1 MKTNNYKINNSIEKL
16 RNQKNTLF
24 LDQVEQKELRNK
36 LKKKQYKVYS
46 LFKDCDKVIFY
57 KEKVPD
63 IKLFKIENSKN
74 LRHQDILGTILSL
87 GIDSSYIGD
96 IIKIEDFFYIFVLEE
111 IASYLKQN
119 LTNIKKENV
128 FLKEEKLS
136 MFENFERVFEKI
148 EIHVSSNRL
157 DVLLASLLNLSRS
170 KVEEKI
176 KNKEVLINYE
186 TATKTSYF
194 LRENDIFSVRKYG
207 KYKYQGIVRETKK
220 KKYIVKLLKYT

>member
-1 MKTNNYKINNSIEKL
+1 MKTNNYKIDNSIEKL
-16 RNQKNTLF
+16 NKRKSTLF
-24 LDQVEQKELRNK
+24 LDQKEQIEIKNK
-36 LKKKQYKVYS
+36 LKKENYEIYS
-46 LFKDCDKVIFY
+46 LFKDCDKIIFY
-57 KEKVPD
+57 KETPPT

-111 IASYLKQN
+111 IAFYLKQN
-119 LTNIKKENV
+119 LTKIKKENV

-136 MFENFERVFEKI
+136 MFENFERVFEEI

-220 KKYIVKLLKYT
+220 KKYIVKILKYT

>member
-1 MKTNNYKINNSIEKL
+1 MKTNNYKIDNSIEKL
-16 RNQKNTLF
+16 NKRKSTLF
-24 LDQVEQKELRNK
+24 LDQKEQIEIKNK
-36 LKKKQYKVYS
+36 LKKESYEIYS

-57 KEKVPD
+57 KETPPN
-63 IKLFKIENSKN
+63 IKLFKIENSKD

-111 IASYLKQN
+111 ISSYLKQN
-119 LTNIKKENV
+119 LTKIKKENV

-136 MFENFERVFEKI
+136 IFENFERVFEEI
-148 EIHVSSNRL
+148 VIHVSSNRL

-220 KKYIVKLLKYT
+220 KKYIVKILKYT

>member
-63 IKLFKIENSKN
+63 IKLFKIENSKD

-111 IASYLKQN
+111 IAFYLKQN
-119 LTNIKKENV
+119 LTKIKKENV

-136 MFENFERVFEKI
+136 MFENFERVFEEI

-194 LRENDIFSVRKYG
+194 LKENDIFSVRKYG

-220 KKYIVKLLKYT
+220 KKYIVKILKYT